1 MADNLKI
8 INDNYKSDDDIAK
21 ELDLNLENVLEFN
34 KLGEYKFIHCGIC
47 GGPRLGHIEAKCR
60 QLPEGYN
67 DILIKRMEDKLKGM
81 EVFRK
86 ALKKHKEMEEE
97 YDNKRRVKEIEA
109 TVGALLEKYERKSAE
124 TTQIVKSRFPPNWTG
139 QKFERYREEV
149 EKWTQNNKA
158 PEDDKYID
166 LMESLKKNDK
176 IKDYV
181 QTTLIEKVAD
191 TRTVKKILD
200 VLGEKYSITK
210 AERLLFL
217 MKEISEFSTDE
228 SIEKLMD
235 KFEVIVTET
244 DKVNLEANLK
254 YALSLQFMDRLE
266 KSKKINSSE
275 KL

>member
-1 MADNLKI
+1 M
-8 INDNYKSDDDIAK
+8 
-21 ELDLNLENVLEFN
+21 
-34 KLGEYKFIHCGIC
+34 
-47 GGPRLGHIEAKCR
+47 
-60 QLPEGYN
+60 
-67 DILIKRMEDKLKGM
+67 
-81 EVFRK
+81 
-86 ALKKHKEMEEE
+86 
-97 YDNKRRVKEIEA
+97 
-109 TVGALLEKYERKSAE
+109 
-124 TTQIVKSRFPPNWTG
+124 
-139 QKFERYREEV
+139 
-149 EKWTQNNKA
+149 EKWAQNNKA
-158 PEDDKYID
+158 SEDDKYID

-181 QTTLIEKVAD
+181 QRTLIEKVAD

-275 KL
+275 KLRLKDRIEDVDGNPRAGNVNEYLTKELKL